1 MVMGGRRGEE
11 LRVNFTDSR
20 KPVWFLVEKC
30 NQDYNG
36 EQPEC
41 LPHSRDPDGQHR
53 MLKIRSHGVRAFAD
67 IVSFDNLMEFI
78 FL

>member
-1 MVMGGRRGEE
+1 MVKSLE
-11 LRVNFTDSR
+11 LTLQTAGSQCG
-20 KPVWFLVEKC
+20 FLVEKC
-30 NQDYNG
+30 NQDYKG

-41 LPHSRDPDGQHR
+41 LPHSRDPDGQHG
-53 MLKIRSHGVRAFAD
+53 MLKIRSHGVRAFAN